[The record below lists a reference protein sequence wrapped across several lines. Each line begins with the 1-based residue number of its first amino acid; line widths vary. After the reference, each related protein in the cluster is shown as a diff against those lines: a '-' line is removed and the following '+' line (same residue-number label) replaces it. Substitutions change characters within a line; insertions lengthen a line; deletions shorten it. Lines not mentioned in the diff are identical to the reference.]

1 MVKSMRWL
9 VLCLIV
15 LPLLEI
21 FVMIKVGAVIG
32 AWATV
37 GWLIVAAFAGVILIR
52 MQGLITWRNVI
63 AALAR
68 GQLPAAELIEGVVAL
83 IAGVLLFIP
92 GFISD
97 TIAILCLLPPVRRWA
112 VLWVLKHALNFR
124 RTSPGTPSAPSKP
137 RTIEG
142 DYHRD

>member
-1 MVKSMRWL
+1 MVKNMRWL

-21 FVMIKVGAVIG
+21 FVMIEVGTIIG

-37 GWLIVAAFAGVILIR
+37 AWVIAAAFAGVILIR
-52 MQGLITWRNVI
+52 MQGLITWRNVV

-68 GQLPAAELIEGVVAL
+68 GQLPAAELIDAVVVL
-83 IAGVLLFIP
+83 VAGVLLFIP

-97 TIAILCLLPPVRRWA
+97 AMAILCLLPPIRRWG
-112 VLWVLKHALNFR
+112 VLWVLRHALDFR
-124 RTSPGTPSAPSKP
+124 RRPPGGPSPPAKP

-142 DYHRD
+142 DYRRE